1 MKTLGMVTFES
12 FSFTSCRLQK
22 YGRLENEIHYLFAQ
36 TCFFF
41 FKSGEFK
48 AGVIYIF
55 LDRWPGFVKKI

>member
-41 FKSGEFK
+41 KSGEFK

-55 LDRWPGFVKKI
+55 LD

>member
-41 FKSGEFK
+41 LNQVNLRQ
-48 AGVIYIF
+48 ALYIF
-55 LDRWPGFVKKI
+55 FLIDGPDL